1 MSSMSGADYAVM
13 VAVVVPCLLFLC
25 SWPIILD
32 AREARRQRQERAA
45 AAVDAIRQPEP
56 AVQQVRAARS
66 VGMTHGKHVRTQPG
80 APSFP

>member
-25 SWPIILD
+25 SLPIILD
-32 AREARRQRQERAA
+32 AREARRQQRERAA
-45 AAVDAIRQPEP
+45 TAVDAIRPPHP

-66 VGMTHGKHVRTQPG
+66 GGITHGKHARTQPG